1 MSSKADISKELQV
14 NLLETMYKI
23 RLFEQR
29 TKKLFKQNYIFGA
42 LHLYIGEEAIATG
55 ACATLSKDD
64 YVVSTHRGH
73 GHTIAKGAE
82 LKYMLAELM
91 GRKTGYSGG
100 HGGSMHIFCKELGLL
115 GGNGIVGAGI
125 PIALGAAYSCK
136 YRKSTQVAV
145 CFFGDGAA
153 NQGTFHESMNMAA
166 LWKLPVI
173 YICENNCFA
182 ATTSSY
188 ITFPTRDIAPRAA
201 GYDVP
206 YAVIDGNDVEAV
218 YTCVSQAVD
227 RARSGQGPTLIECKT
242 YRIEDHCMVLHQEK
256 DVEELKRW
264 QQRDPIATFE
274 QKLLARNV
282 ITDSQINQ
290 IKQRIEQELNGAE
303 EFAANSPWPGIE
315 ELHNNFYA

>member
-23 RLFEQR
+23 RLFEER

-55 ACATLSKDD
+55 ACATLNKDD

-73 GHTIAKGAE
+73 GHAIAKGAE

-136 YRKSTQVAV
+136 YRKTTQVAV

-188 ITFPTRDIAPRAA
+188 MTFPTKDIAPRAA

-206 YAVIDGNDVEAV
+206 YAVIDGNDVETV
-218 YTCVSQAVD
+218 YTCVSEAVD
-227 RARSGQGPTLIECKT
+227 KARAGQGPTLIECKT

-256 DVEELKRW
+256 DREELKRW

-290 IKQRIEQELNGAE
+290 I
-303 EFAANSPWPGIE
+303 
-315 ELHNNFYA
+315 